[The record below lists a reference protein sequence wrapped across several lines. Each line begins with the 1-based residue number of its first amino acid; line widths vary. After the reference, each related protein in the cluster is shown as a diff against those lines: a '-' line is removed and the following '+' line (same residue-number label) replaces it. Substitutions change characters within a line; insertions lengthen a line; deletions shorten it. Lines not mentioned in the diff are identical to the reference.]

1 VLVGRFERVG
11 FVAGCEV
18 FERSLGVLI
27 LVSRR
32 LSSFSDV
39 DFSSLLGWKENK
51 WVANVVE
58 VNEVF
63 ALERSSIGRS

>member
-18 FERSLGVLI
+18 FERSLGVLN

-32 LSSFSDV
+32 LSLFSNV
-39 DFSSLLGWKENK
+39 DSSSLLGWKENK
-51 WVANVVE
+51 WVAS
-58 VNEVF
+58 
-63 ALERSSIGRS
+63 RGGQ